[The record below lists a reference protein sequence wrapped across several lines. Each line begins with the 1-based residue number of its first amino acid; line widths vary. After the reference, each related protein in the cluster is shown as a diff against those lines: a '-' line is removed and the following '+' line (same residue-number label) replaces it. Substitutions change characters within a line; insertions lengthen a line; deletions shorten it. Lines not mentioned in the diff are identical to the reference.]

1 MFTYSEEISSLVSRS
16 LLRWVSSEENMKDFS
31 KALSKKYER
40 DNEAEKKEEKW
51 KNFQIKKKID

>member
-1 MFTYSEEISSLVSRS
+1 MFTYSEEISSLVSRA

-40 DNEAEKKEEKW
+40 DNEAEKKEEK
-51 KNFQIKKKID
+51 